1 MSDWHDIKGDNPA
14 LHGRLLLLLT
24 QPEKFDGAQTDV
36 YDVTVGYW
44 HTEKR
49 KFVPAFNPATGQSS
63 QTVRAFKWAE
73 LPDHSFVKLRSQ
85 VHI

>member
-24 QPEKFDGAQTDV
+24 QPEKFDAADKDV
-36 YDVTVGYW
+36 YDVTVGYR
-44 HTEKR
+44 HMEKR
-49 KFVPAFNPATGQSS
+49 KFVPAFNPATGQTS
-63 QTVRAFKWAE
+63 QIVRAFKWAE

-85 VHI
+85 VHL